1 MIWGVLLAGFVA
13 SIALRTPL
21 KVDII
26 RDRGALGREV
36 EGRWI
41 ENVYR
46 LQLINTTEGPM
57 HISVRADSDELKNLT
72 VEYDKQAES
81 LAPTSNRL
89 LPIRIR
95 VPLEDA
101 AQGTHKIS
109 VTVTS
114 EGTERGNAEIRQS
127 TSFIVPRDL

>member
-1 MIWGVLLAGFVA
+1 M
-13 SIALRTPL
+13 
-21 KVDII
+21 
-26 RDRGALGREV
+26 
-36 EGRWI
+36 
-41 ENVYR
+41 
-46 LQLINTTEGPM
+46 
-57 HISVRADSDELKNLT
+57 RADSDELKNLT
-72 VEYDKQAES
+72 VEYDKQAEA

-95 VPLEDA
+95 VPIENA

-114 EGTERGNAEIRQS
+114 AGTERENGGSAEIRQS

>member
-1 MIWGVLLAGFVA
+1 M
-13 SIALRTPL
+13 RTPL

-57 HISVRADSDELKNLT
+57 RISVRADSDDLQHLT
-72 VEYDKQAES
+72 VEYDDKAET
-81 LAPTSNRL
+81 LEPTSNRL

-95 VPLEDA
+95 VPIEEA
-101 AQGTHKIS
+101 AQGTHKVRI
-109 VTVTS
+109 TVTS
-114 EGTERGNAEIRQS
+114 EGDERGKAEIRQS
-127 TSFIVPRDL
+127 TSFIVPRNL